1 MIENI
6 IVMVVV
12 VLAGYHAIKFLCLG
26 VKEQKCSSCEVKCN
40 NCTPT
45 TNEHPIVWKN
55 RK

>member
-6 IVMVVV
+6 IVLSLVII
-12 VLAGYHAIKFLCLG
+12 AGYYAIKSLCFG
-26 VKEQKCSSCEVKCN
+26 MKEQKCSNCEVKCN
-40 NCTPT
+40 NCTP